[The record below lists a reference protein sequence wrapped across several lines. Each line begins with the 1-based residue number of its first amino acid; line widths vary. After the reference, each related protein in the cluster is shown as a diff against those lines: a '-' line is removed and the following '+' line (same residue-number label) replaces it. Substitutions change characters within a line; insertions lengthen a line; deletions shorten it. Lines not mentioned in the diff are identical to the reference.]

1 MSDTPS
7 QTDSKPL
14 DDAQGFSE
22 PSEEVKQRN
31 RVTGYVFLAIVL
43 GLIALA
49 MITRAYG
56 G

>member
-1 MSDTPS
+1 M
-7 QTDSKPL
+7 DSKPN

-22 PSEEVKQRN
+22 PSDEVKRRN